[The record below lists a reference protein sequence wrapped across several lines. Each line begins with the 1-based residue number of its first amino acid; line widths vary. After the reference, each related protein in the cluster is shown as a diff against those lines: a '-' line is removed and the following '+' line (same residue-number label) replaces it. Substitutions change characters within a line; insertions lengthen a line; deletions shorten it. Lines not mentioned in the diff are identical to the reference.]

1 MTAHVNCIA
10 LIITNKV
17 EKRDMEITKRVCP
30 SHPERQM
37 QLKPQGSPYRCSG
50 CREVGFGRSYHCEK
64 KNCGYILHE
73 ECATAVSLAFHRF
86 FPRSHFEFYE
96 KAPGHRVRYCDAC
109 GNDVL
114 GFVYHCSSTGYDLHP
129 CCLKLKDSISDEE
142 GLVSLELCQKV
153 PSKCVQCKHKN
164 VVDGIR
170 GWSYVSSDSGG
181 KCCYH
186 VWCVKQLIL
195 ENLNKGYFTNETSS
209 IGMSDREYSQLAVRN
224 MEMVLRSRRISRRLG
239 TMKKYTKIAVLVFK
253 LVFSAVFGN
262 PITAIASL
270 VEALVSD

>member
-1 MTAHVNCIA
+1 MGA
-10 LIITNKV
+10 
-17 EKRDMEITKRVCP
+17 TKRGCP
-30 SHPERQM
+30 SHSEQPM
-37 QLKPQGSPYRCSG
+37 QLKPPGSPYRCSG
-50 CREVGFGRSYHCEK
+50 CREVGFGRSYHCEN

-73 ECATAVSLAFHRF
+73 ECATAVSFAFHRF
-86 FPRSHFEFYE
+86 FPRSHFELYE
-96 KAPGHRVRYCDAC
+96 EAPGHRVRYCDAC
-109 GNDVL
+109 GKDVL

-129 CCLKLKDSISDEE
+129 CCLKMKDSISDEE
-142 GLVSLELCQKV
+142 GLVSLQLCQKV
-153 PSKCVQCKHKN
+153 PSKCVKCKHRN

-181 KCCYH
+181 SCCYH

-195 ENLNKGYFTNETSS
+195 ENLNKGYFSRE
-209 IGMSDREYSQLAVRN
+209 IGMSESESESEREYSQLAVRS
-224 MEMVLRSRRISRRLG
+224 MDMVRSRRSTRRSG